1 MPNVSQKVFFI
12 IKYEQFITKVRPI
25 VNQVVNLSYQL
36 PTSKMSL
43 NLLIIEDDPSFV
55 LEVEMMLEGER
66 EFSIQ
71 VASNLLDATK
81 AIKILPDLIILD
93 LRLQESDLGLSL
105 LSEIKETTIP
115 FIVTTAF
122 NDPKFYKTVQEYNP
136 EAYLIKPFDKLTL
149 IGIVD
154 RIFPNEPNDTVR
166 YSYDGVFV
174 KANKK
179 YKKLKFSD
187 INYIKAEGNYC
198 SIFTDEGRV
207 TIRNSL
213 KRFFD
218 RMPQT
223 KFIRIHRSYILNI
236 DAIKSVEF
244 SSNKVFLEK
253 CDLPIGRNYKNEIK
267 KSLLLD

>member
-1 MPNVSQKVFFI
+1 MS
-12 IKYEQFITKVRPI
+12 TK
-25 VNQVVNLSYQL
+25 
-36 PTSKMSL
+36 
-43 NLLIIEDDPSFV
+43 LLIIEDDASFV
-55 LEVEMMLEGER
+55 LEVEMMLDGVR
-66 EFSIQ
+66 EFSMQ
-71 VASNLLDATK
+71 VAKNIFEAQQ
-81 AIKILPDLIILD
+81 AIKNTPDLIILD
-93 LRLQESDLGLSL
+93 IRLQDSDLGLNL
-105 LSEIKETTIP
+105 LSQIKESTIP

-122 NDPKFYKTVQEYNP
+122 NDPNFYKTVQAYNP

-149 IGIVD
+149 VGIVD
-154 RIFPNEPNDTVR
+154 RVLPVQASDSIR

-218 RMPQT
+218 RMPAN
-223 KFIRIHRSYILNI
+223 KFIRIHRSFIINI
-236 DAIKSVEF
+236 DSIKSVEF
-244 SSNKVFLEK
+244 ANNLIHLNDA
-253 CDLPIGRNYKNEIK
+253 DLPIGRNYKNEIK
-267 KSLLLD
+267 KSLMLS

>member
-1 MPNVSQKVFFI
+1 
-12 IKYEQFITKVRPI
+12 
-25 VNQVVNLSYQL
+25 
-36 PTSKMSL
+36 MSL

-55 LEVEMMLEGER
+55 LEVEMMVHNER
-66 EFSIQ
+66 EFVIN
-71 VASNLLDATK
+71 VAKNIVEAQN
-81 AIKILPDLIILD
+81 AIKSLPDLIILD
-93 LRLQESDLGLSL
+93 LRLQDTDLGINL
-105 LSEIKETTIP
+105 LSTIKQSTIP

-122 NDPKFYKTVQEYNP
+122 NDPDFYKTVQEYNP

-149 IGIVD
+149 IGIID
-154 RIFPNEPNDTVR
+154 RIFPAELSDSMR

-179 YKKLKFSD
+179 YKKLKFSE

-198 SIFTDEGRV
+198 SIFTDEGRL

-218 RMPQT
+218 RMPQA

-244 SSNKVFLEK
+244 ASNKIFLDNGE
-253 CDLPIGRNYKNEIK
+253 LPIGRNYKNEIK

>member
-1 MPNVSQKVFFI
+1 
-12 IKYEQFITKVRPI
+12 
-25 VNQVVNLSYQL
+25 
-36 PTSKMSL
+36 MSL
-43 NLLIIEDDPSFV
+43 KLLIIEDDPSFV
-55 LEVEMMLEGER
+55 LEVEMMLNGVR

-71 VASNLLDATK
+71 VAKNIFEAQH
-81 AIKILPDLIILD
+81 AIKTLPDLVILD
-93 LRLQESDLGLSL
+93 LRLQDSDLGINL
-105 LSEIKETTIP
+105 LSQIKEAAIP
-115 FIVTTAF
+115 FIITTAF
-122 NDPKFYKTVQEYNP
+122 NDPDFYKTVQAFNP
-136 EAYLIKPFDKLTL
+136 EGYLIKPFDKLTL
-149 IGIVD
+149 IGIID
-154 RIFPNEPNDTVR
+154 RVFPNEPNDSIR

-198 SIFTDEGRV
+198 SIFTDDGRV

-218 RMPQT
+218 RMPIS
-223 KFIRIHRSYILNI
+223 KFIRIHRSYIINI

-244 SSNKVFLEK
+244 ANNKIFLNNAE
-253 CDLPIGRNYKNEIK
+253 LPIGRNYKNKIK